1 MKPTLPME
9 IQLLLPEDIVRVIN
23 SFVPHLKK
31 EKIQGVSPSLQSEI
45 SKIQRCFV
53 SGKNEMYLK
62 GFDDFILD

>member
-23 SFVPHLKK
+23 SYVPHLKK
-31 EKIQGVSPSLQSEI
+31 QKPTSISPSLQTEI
-45 SKIQRCFV
+45 SRIQRSAIC
-53 SGKNEMYLK
+53 GKNEMYLR